1 MKAWKLNYAAV
12 LAAETLAIL
21 GFALSM
27 PVIPLF
33 LVDEIG
39 IIDPLRLKI
48 WTGVIQS
55 CTSVALA
62 VFAPFWGRLADIYSR
77 RAMLRGRCSV
87 VPS

>member
-1 MKAWKLNYAAV
+1 MGIKSWKWNYAAV

-33 LVDEIG
+33 LADDIG
-39 IIDPLRLKI
+39 IIEPRELKI

-55 CTSVALA
+55 STSVALA
-62 VFAPFWGRLADIYSR
+62 VFAPVWGRLADIYSR
-77 RAMLRGRCSV
+77 RA
-87 VPS
+87 